1 MSFKIKVTRKIMP
14 SSLDGKAYKST
25 PQTNQWIVIHNTA
38 GGTASSNANYFHSG
52 SEGRNVCAHY
62 VVDDQEIYQL
72 LEDNWYGVH
81 AGGDGQEYKD
91 KWTPSNATDCTNS
104 NSIGIEVADGDK
116 VNHLEA
122 IENVIELTRYLMKQ
136 YNIDAN
142 HVIRH
147 GDTQAKGCPATI
159 MKLGK
164 WGYIKEE
171 IAKRNEANQTLTFD
185 KSLFSTS
192 SMNGSSA
199 SSPTG
204 SGGSGSGSSSDSAL
218 DILPNVD
225 HRFNIA
231 NMEEVTGACL
241 IFNPP
246 FNVCTLENKEK
257 HFAEWLWD
265 KSYHYL
271 IDPTYIV
278 DDNPNDDIPDLT
290 NAKHI
295 NDMDTDDGTDQN
307 TKPGAKKPAIP
318 DDDINP
324 DEPKDPNDENS
335 DDNQTPDVV
344 APEEDNSIVIKG
356 GFLKDKSRLLQCYS
370 LTDNDKIT
378 YINRTLFENKPQ
390 AHCIMIGCFI
400 PYYDDLKDLGITYE
414 QVEKNIINSVSK
426 ILWANGLEAKN
437 LWREFDL
444 NRVASPAHYLERN
457 KWKDLLNEIDKQVEW
472 RNAKFGVVTPTY
484 KKYIAVIPD
493 QTIQI
498 NTGTGS
504 NTGDT
509 SSPDISGISDTAK
522 AVWTFLTSKGYT
534 PECAAGILGNMYQE
548 SGVNPKAIQG
558 GGKGPAAGIC
568 QWENYNTKSARWKA
582 MADHASSKG
591 KDWTDLQSQL
601 EWLDLE
607 LQGKD
612 STTLS
617 HLKKKVGGYEQFKA
631 LTDVDKAC
639 LVFEESFE
647 RAGKPNMPRRYEAA
661 KKYYEQ
667 FKGSTSTTS
676 VASIQPRSPEQPDDN
691 GNSNTTTSSS
701 LFTEEDFKNAVFVG
715 DSLTVGMGQAVK
727 NVKVFATVG
736 QTVGKGK
743 GEHFNSI
750 VQTKPKIVVLSYGT
764 NDSGY
769 KDTTGFVTNYKGFIS
784 DLKSKIPGVTV
795 FVNKIFP
802 GDPELA
808 NESGKKCIENIP
820 AHNDAIGTIVAEA
833 GAFLLDCTTI
843 PNLKSYYTDG
853 IHFKNEFYKLWYD
866 KMKELVLST
875 STNSGGSET
884 TTTGSLINSIW
895 GEIKNPGPAVALPY
909 NGNSMGGLEH
919 KEWGGR
925 MDYYINDPQNQNMQ
939 KPTINNIVSDN
950 EYYDFCKEFFLG
962 EKYDSNGIA
971 VDVCNFQKY
980 WELIDLYSEEHEPY
994 DKGLVDIKVSGIT
1007 PNDRINALTT
1017 TFTTDNE
1024 NIFHFNVLESGP
1036 GSTGHCVKA
1045 ADELNY
1051 IITPTDLKVEPIYPD
1066 LILPPQY
1073 TTTGNDKSNNNAIPL
1088 SVMQQV
1094 KDSDTFTKQLSF
1106 DYDLLKDKVKK
1117 TDESLGPINF
1127 MDPYPTDDKIIEL
1140 ERHFPKVS
1148 IDEIEAQLYSC
1159 NHPGCPIG
1167 QPMAKN
1173 FAMLSDALM
1182 NQAQRT
1188 EQRLVKLENI
1198 LSTIMRNQAR
1208 LSSRININCVYYG
1221 GQSTLAGKYKCIRC
1235 MHDDRVHD
1243 GAIVT
1248 LDQCLNCTRYEPI
1261 LGQIY
1266 QILDESGF
1274 NGSVILDDMQMSYS
1288 NLENYKQLNM
1298 QTMRSVKYNYVEA
1311 NGEKNC
1317 IKPEKDRIE
1326 LWKEANKQIYLKQ
1339 KEQEA
1344 LEKEIEDDITSDEI
1358 NEEVEA
1364 AIEPEYIFR
1373 MNWADT
1379 FLNSQQPDVKAY
1391 PTEGIIMR
1399 YKKET
1404 GDLPYNEYLKTLD
1417 PELDK
1422 DVIEDVQKEMKLV
1435 NGLWVSTQEEPD
1447 TVQVNKYSSEKFY
1460 FKGFAEIKQS
1470 SWNSSGP
1477 GGGNGVAECRQKIL
1491 EMANTIVQECT
1502 DGKAWYSQTNRTT
1515 DYNKPG
1521 YHNGKKAYDCTGFVS
1536 CCYLHAGLK
1545 SMYAKTCSGGT
1556 LINEIINNGGEMWLM
1571 NEEGFNKAKP
1581 GDVIIVANSK
1591 VSESDMGKFVKTQ
1604 HAIIYMGDKTI
1615 AHAANSKKGI
1625 IKESIEDWR
1634 MKAGTHFFVRPKDLM
1649 DADAASVSAGGS
1661 SGGVNE
1667 TAGEVDG
1674 KKYVARIP
1682 GAVCTSYTGGGSGA
1696 SGMGCEYNKTC
1707 ASHNMPYGTK
1717 IYIPQLASK
1726 LGGDGVLTVTDTGG
1740 CFFDFDL
1747 FTQSSIGKTNADV
1760 YVLEWGTGKVAP
1772 SYTWAINFYLGNGRW
1787 SGLISAWNTY
1797 KNMGGKL
1804 MSFTKFNQEDANL
1817 KNHAHYNDK

>member
-1 MSFKIKVTRKIMP
+1 MSFKLKVTRKIMP

-171 IAKRNEANQTLTFD
+171 IAKRNESNQTLTFD
-185 KSLFSTS
+185 KSLLSTS

-204 SGGSGSGSSSDSAL
+204 NSGSSGSSDSAL

-257 HFAEWLWD
+257 HFAEWIWD

-307 TKPGAKKPAIP
+307 TKPGARKPAIP

-612 STTLS
+612 STT
-617 HLKKKVGGYEQFKA
+617 
-631 LTDVDKAC
+631 
-639 LVFEESFE
+639 
-647 RAGKPNMPRRYEAA
+647 
-661 KKYYEQ
+661 
-667 FKGSTSTTS
+667 
-676 VASIQPRSPEQPDDN
+676 
-691 GNSNTTTSSS
+691 
-701 LFTEEDFKNAVFVG
+701 
-715 DSLTVGMGQAVK
+715 
-727 NVKVFATVG
+727 
-736 QTVGKGK
+736 
-743 GEHFNSI
+743 
-750 VQTKPKIVVLSYGT
+750 
-764 NDSGY
+764 
-769 KDTTGFVTNYKGFIS
+769 
-784 DLKSKIPGVTV
+784 
-795 FVNKIFP
+795 
-802 GDPELA
+802 
-808 NESGKKCIENIP
+808 
-820 AHNDAIGTIVAEA
+820 
-833 GAFLLDCTTI
+833 
-843 PNLKSYYTDG
+843 
-853 IHFKNEFYKLWYD
+853 
-866 KMKELVLST
+866 
-875 STNSGGSET
+875 
-884 TTTGSLINSIW
+884 
-895 GEIKNPGPAVALPY
+895 
-909 NGNSMGGLEH
+909 
-919 KEWGGR
+919 
-925 MDYYINDPQNQNMQ
+925 
-939 KPTINNIVSDN
+939 
-950 EYYDFCKEFFLG
+950 
-962 EKYDSNGIA
+962 
-971 VDVCNFQKY
+971 
-980 WELIDLYSEEHEPY
+980 
-994 DKGLVDIKVSGIT
+994 
-1007 PNDRINALTT
+1007 
-1017 TFTTDNE
+1017 
-1024 NIFHFNVLESGP
+1024 
-1036 GSTGHCVKA
+1036 
-1045 ADELNY
+1045 
-1051 IITPTDLKVEPIYPD
+1051 
-1066 LILPPQY
+1066 
-1073 TTTGNDKSNNNAIPL
+1073 
-1088 SVMQQV
+1088 
-1094 KDSDTFTKQLSF
+1094 
-1106 DYDLLKDKVKK
+1106 
-1117 TDESLGPINF
+1117 
-1127 MDPYPTDDKIIEL
+1127 
-1140 ERHFPKVS
+1140 
-1148 IDEIEAQLYSC
+1148 
-1159 NHPGCPIG
+1159 
-1167 QPMAKN
+1167 
-1173 FAMLSDALM
+1173 
-1182 NQAQRT
+1182 
-1188 EQRLVKLENI
+1188 
-1198 LSTIMRNQAR
+1198 
-1208 LSSRININCVYYG
+1208 
-1221 GQSTLAGKYKCIRC
+1221 
-1235 MHDDRVHD
+1235 
-1243 GAIVT
+1243 
-1248 LDQCLNCTRYEPI
+1248 
-1261 LGQIY
+1261 
-1266 QILDESGF
+1266 
-1274 NGSVILDDMQMSYS
+1274 
-1288 NLENYKQLNM
+1288 
-1298 QTMRSVKYNYVEA
+1298 
-1311 NGEKNC
+1311 
-1317 IKPEKDRIE
+1317 
-1326 LWKEANKQIYLKQ
+1326 
-1339 KEQEA
+1339 
-1344 LEKEIEDDITSDEI
+1344 
-1358 NEEVEA
+1358 
-1364 AIEPEYIFR
+1364 
-1373 MNWADT
+1373 
-1379 FLNSQQPDVKAY
+1379 
-1391 PTEGIIMR
+1391 
-1399 YKKET
+1399 
-1404 GDLPYNEYLKTLD
+1404 
-1417 PELDK
+1417 
-1422 DVIEDVQKEMKLV
+1422 
-1435 NGLWVSTQEEPD
+1435 
-1447 TVQVNKYSSEKFY
+1447 
-1460 FKGFAEIKQS
+1460 
-1470 SWNSSGP
+1470 
-1477 GGGNGVAECRQKIL
+1477 
-1491 EMANTIVQECT
+1491 
-1502 DGKAWYSQTNRTT
+1502 
-1515 DYNKPG
+1515 
-1521 YHNGKKAYDCTGFVS
+1521 
-1536 CCYLHAGLK
+1536 
-1545 SMYAKTCSGGT
+1545 
-1556 LINEIINNGGEMWLM
+1556 
-1571 NEEGFNKAKP
+1571 
-1581 GDVIIVANSK
+1581 
-1591 VSESDMGKFVKTQ
+1591 
-1604 HAIIYMGDKTI
+1604 
-1615 AHAANSKKGI
+1615 
-1625 IKESIEDWR
+1625 
-1634 MKAGTHFFVRPKDLM
+1634 
-1649 DADAASVSAGGS
+1649 
-1661 SGGVNE
+1661 
-1667 TAGEVDG
+1667 
-1674 KKYVARIP
+1674 
-1682 GAVCTSYTGGGSGA
+1682 
-1696 SGMGCEYNKTC
+1696 
-1707 ASHNMPYGTK
+1707 
-1717 IYIPQLASK
+1717 
-1726 LGGDGVLTVTDTGG
+1726 
-1740 CFFDFDL
+1740 
-1747 FTQSSIGKTNADV
+1747 
-1760 YVLEWGTGKVAP
+1760 
-1772 SYTWAINFYLGNGRW
+1772 
-1787 SGLISAWNTY
+1787 
-1797 KNMGGKL
+1797 
-1804 MSFTKFNQEDANL
+1804 
-1817 KNHAHYNDK
+1817 